1 MVGGKKGAV
10 SILLRPLLC
19 VMPAEPGSRLMLFV
33 AFVWSLTA
41 DADKVGYSLASSF
54 LVFMV
59 VQRAVM
65 TTPLVCLCLYKSGVG
80 KCARAVTNNIG
91 FLLLIS
97 VMEMYVVAAFL
108 KALDHLFVSYAIA
121 AKRSGILLSVL
132 GGAIFYQEKIRDR
145 LPYILVMLAGMAI
158 ILCGTEEH

>member
-41 DADKVGYSLASSF
+41 DADKVGYSFASSF

-59 VQRAVM
+59 VQRA
-65 TTPLVCLCLYKSGVG
+65 GDDDA
-80 KCARAVTNNIG
+80 ARV
-91 FLLLIS
+91 S
-97 VMEMYVVAAFL
+97 VPVQVRRWEVRARG
-108 KALDHLFVSYAIA
+108 D
-121 AKRSGILLSVL
+121 
-132 GGAIFYQEKIRDR
+132 E
-145 LPYILVMLAGMAI
+145 
-158 ILCGTEEH
+158 